1 MTTATH
7 PPRRGALIA
16 IEGLDRA
23 GKSTQCQLLLDRLQ
37 REGHNA
43 VLQKF
48 PDRTTPIGT
57 MIDSYL
63 RSGSDLED
71 HAIHL
76 LFSANRW
83 ELANKIQTL
92 LSTGYTV
99 LLDRYIHSG
108 IVFTTAAKSLLL
120 PWCRSPEIGLP
131 QPDLVLF
138 LDISEEDAAFRGGY
152 GEERYEKREIQDRVR
167 MVFGE
172 VRKEEEGLVNWKV
185 VDAGRGVEQVAGEV
199 WKIVSEVVEGERG
212 ELRKYMVGS

>member
-1 MTTATH
+1 
-7 PPRRGALIA
+7 
-16 IEGLDRA
+16 
-23 GKSTQCQLLLDRLQ
+23 
-37 REGHNA
+37 
-43 VLQKF
+43 
-48 PDRTTPIGT
+48 

-92 LSTGYTV
+92 LSAGHTV

-108 IVFTTAAKSLLL
+108 MVFTTAAKSLPL

-138 LDISEEDAAFRGGY
+138 LDISEEAAALRGGY

-167 MVFGE
+167 RVFGE
-172 VRKEEEGLVNWKV
+172 VRKEEEGFVNWKV
-185 VDAGRGVEQVAGEV
+185 VDAGKGVEQVAGEV
-199 WKIVSEVVEGERG
+199 WKVVSEVVEGEKG
-212 ELRKYMVGS
+212 ELKKYMVGS